1 MIYHIGSNIFVIT
14 VNNWYLCQWRNKN
27 FFFSDRAFLQSEK
40 QTFVRTIQ
48 DFLNIME
55 ERGSSKLILRRYL
68 GCKAHFSQV
77 SNYVRGSLSRCSTKS
92 LVARELFFSVP
103 RCKMATI
110 GLGSSH
116 NCFCAGDLMFALGP
130 CWFVW
135 LSRNN
140 LSGFGFSVVA
150 YMTIFITGR
159 KNGFAQSRKKIW
171 AKLVNA
177 TFACFF
183 F

>member
-1 MIYHIGSNIFVIT
+1 
-14 VNNWYLCQWRNKN
+14 
-27 FFFSDRAFLQSEK
+27 
-40 QTFVRTIQ
+40 
-48 DFLNIME
+48 ME

-92 LVARELFFSVP
+92 LVTRELFFSAP

-135 LSRNN
+135 LSRDN
-140 LSGFGFSVVA
+140 LSGFGFSVAA

-177 TFACFF
+177 TFAWFF
-183 F
+183 LHFRGFYYLCPIFTPQFFQLLGLICKEMVGVFCSPLNLSFERGSQWG

>member
-1 MIYHIGSNIFVIT
+1 
-14 VNNWYLCQWRNKN
+14 
-27 FFFSDRAFLQSEK
+27 
-40 QTFVRTIQ
+40 
-48 DFLNIME
+48 ME
-55 ERGSSKLILRRYL
+55 ERGSSKLILRHYL

-159 KNGFAQSRKKIW
+159 KYGFAQSRKKVW

-183 F
+183 TLPWLLLSLPHIYSSIFYTFGTYLNCKEMMGVFCSPLNLSFERGSQWG

>member
-1 MIYHIGSNIFVIT
+1 
-14 VNNWYLCQWRNKN
+14 
-27 FFFSDRAFLQSEK
+27 
-40 QTFVRTIQ
+40 
-48 DFLNIME
+48 ME

-77 SNYVRGSLSRCSTKS
+77 SNYVRGSLSRCSTKR

-150 YMTIFITGR
+150 YDNLYHWTKKWICTKSQKNLGKVGKSHICLFFYTPVAFTIFAPYLLLNFLHFWDLFNLQGDGGR
-159 KNGFAQSRKKIW
+159 FLFSLKS
-171 AKLVNA
+171 
-177 TFACFF
+177 
-183 F
+183 

>member
-1 MIYHIGSNIFVIT
+1 
-14 VNNWYLCQWRNKN
+14 
-27 FFFSDRAFLQSEK
+27 
-40 QTFVRTIQ
+40 
-48 DFLNIME
+48 ME
-55 ERGSSKLILRRYL
+55 ERGSSKLILRRYP

-92 LVARELFFSVP
+92 SVARELFFSVP
-103 RCKMATI
+103 RCKMTTI

-171 AKLVNA
+171 TKLVNA
-177 TFACFF
+177 TFACLFTLPWLLLSLPHIYSSIF
-183 F
+183 YTFGTYLICKEMVGVFCSPLNLSFDRGSQWG

>member
-1 MIYHIGSNIFVIT
+1 
-14 VNNWYLCQWRNKN
+14 
-27 FFFSDRAFLQSEK
+27 
-40 QTFVRTIQ
+40 
-48 DFLNIME
+48 ME
-55 ERGSSKLILRRYL
+55 ERGSSKLILRHYL

-116 NCFCAGDLMFALGP
+116 NCFCAGDLMFALSP

-150 YMTIFITGR
+150 YMTTFITGR

-171 AKLVNA
+171 EKLVNA

-183 F
+183 NTPVAFTILAPYLLLNFLHFWDLFNLQGDGGRFLFSLKS

>member
-1 MIYHIGSNIFVIT
+1 
-14 VNNWYLCQWRNKN
+14 
-27 FFFSDRAFLQSEK
+27 
-40 QTFVRTIQ
+40 
-48 DFLNIME
+48 ME

-159 KNGFAQSRKKIW
+159 GNGFAQSRKKIW
-171 AKLVNA
+171 AKLVND

-183 F
+183 TLPWLLLSLPHIYSSIFYAFGTYLICKEMVGFFCSPLNLSFERASQLG

>member
-1 MIYHIGSNIFVIT
+1 
-14 VNNWYLCQWRNKN
+14 
-27 FFFSDRAFLQSEK
+27 
-40 QTFVRTIQ
+40 
-48 DFLNIME
+48 ME
-55 ERGSSKLILRRYL
+55 ERGSSKLILRHYL

-116 NCFCAGDLMFALGP
+116 NYFCAGDLMFALSP

-150 YMTIFITGR
+150 YITIFITGR

-171 AKLVNA
+171 TKLVNA
-177 TFACFF
+177 TFACLFTLLWLLLSLPHIYSSIF
-183 F
+183 YTFGTYLICKEMVGVFCSPLNLSFDRGSQWG

>member
-1 MIYHIGSNIFVIT
+1 
-14 VNNWYLCQWRNKN
+14 
-27 FFFSDRAFLQSEK
+27 
-40 QTFVRTIQ
+40 
-48 DFLNIME
+48 ME

-77 SNYVRGSLSRCSTKS
+77 SNYVRGSLSRCSTKR

-183 F
+183 TLPWLLLSLPHIYSSIFYTFGTYLICKEMVGVFCSPLNLSFDRGSQWR

>member
-1 MIYHIGSNIFVIT
+1 
-14 VNNWYLCQWRNKN
+14 
-27 FFFSDRAFLQSEK
+27 
-40 QTFVRTIQ
+40 
-48 DFLNIME
+48 ME

-140 LSGFGFSVVA
+140 MSGFGFSVVA

-159 KNGFAQSRKKIW
+159 GNGFAQSRKKIW
-171 AKLVNA
+171 AKLVND

-183 F
+183 TLPWLLLSLPHIYSSIFYAFGTYLICKEMVGFFCSPLNLSFERASQLG

>member
-1 MIYHIGSNIFVIT
+1 
-14 VNNWYLCQWRNKN
+14 
-27 FFFSDRAFLQSEK
+27 
-40 QTFVRTIQ
+40 
-48 DFLNIME
+48 ME
-55 ERGSSKLILRRYL
+55 ERGSSKLILRRYP

-116 NCFCAGDLMFALGP
+116 NCFCAGDLMFALSP

-150 YMTIFITGR
+150 YITIFITGR

-171 AKLVNA
+171 TKLVNA
-177 TFACFF
+177 TFACLFTLPWLLLSLPHIYSSIF
-183 F
+183 YTFGTYLICKEMVDVFCSPLNLSFDRGSQWG

>member
-1 MIYHIGSNIFVIT
+1 
-14 VNNWYLCQWRNKN
+14 
-27 FFFSDRAFLQSEK
+27 
-40 QTFVRTIQ
+40 
-48 DFLNIME
+48 ME
-55 ERGSSKLILRRYL
+55 ERGSYRLILRRYL

-92 LVARELFFSVP
+92 LVARELFFSAP

-116 NCFCAGDLMFALGP
+116 NCAGDLMFALGP

-183 F
+183 TLPWLLLSLPHIYSSIFYTFGTYLICKEMVGVFCSPLNLNFERGSQWG

>member
-1 MIYHIGSNIFVIT
+1 
-14 VNNWYLCQWRNKN
+14 
-27 FFFSDRAFLQSEK
+27 
-40 QTFVRTIQ
+40 
-48 DFLNIME
+48 ME

-116 NCFCAGDLMFALGP
+116 NCFCAGDLMFALSP

-159 KNGFAQSRKKIW
+159 GNGFAQSRKKIW
-171 AKLVNA
+171 AKLVND

-183 F
+183 TLPWLLLSLPHIYSSIFYAFGTYLICKEMVGFFCSPLNLSFERASQLG